1 MDSFPLVEVLII
13 FALILANS
21 FFAASEIAVVSA
33 RRSRLQQEI
42 DNGKKGAVQALKLS
56 ENSDRFLA
64 TVQVGITLISNIASA
79 YGGASVSNVMAQWI
93 NGIGPLQP
101 YSHTIAFTLVVLLIT
116 YFSLV
121 IGELTPKR
129 MALQSAEAIAIAVAP
144 FMTWL
149 SITARPVIALL
160 TFSVNIVL
168 RILGQ
173 HKVTRSTVT
182 AEDIVYMA
190 HEGTESGTV
199 ETTEEAF
206 IYRVFQFTDQSVS
219 SIMMPRT
226 EIVAVEA
233 NTPLADVVETFM
245 SSGYTRLPLYEGTL
259 DNIIGVL
266 YAKDLL
272 RARSQ
277 EQKETLDLRT
287 IARPPFFISE
297 FQHVDDLL
305 NTFRRKAIH
314 MAIVID
320 EYSQVT
326 GLVTL
331 EDVLEELVGEIHDE
345 YDEPDDSE
353 VIKREDGSWL
363 VDAMIDQ
370 AKIRAQLG
378 MPPRDETE
386 RGDYHTLAGMLLA
399 HSGRIPKTGDTV
411 VIGDF
416 IFNIVDMDG
425 RRIDKVL
432 IYNKEN
438 PHAQEFIKNQTRTL
452 KN

>member
-1 MDSFPLVEVLII
+1 
-13 FALILANS
+13 
-21 FFAASEIAVVSA
+21 
-33 RRSRLQQEI
+33 
-42 DNGKKGAVQALKLS
+42 
-56 ENSDRFLA
+56 
-64 TVQVGITLISNIASA
+64 
-79 YGGASVSNVMAQWI
+79 
-93 NGIGPLQP
+93 
-101 YSHTIAFTLVVLLIT
+101 
-116 YFSLV
+116 
-121 IGELTPKR
+121 
-129 MALQSAEAIAIAVAP
+129 
-144 FMTWL
+144 
-149 SITARPVIALL
+149 
-160 TFSVNIVL
+160 
-168 RILGQ
+168 
-173 HKVTRSTVT
+173 
-182 AEDIVYMA
+182 MA